1 MSSSKNIIP
10 SKYVQ
15 PQSLI
20 DNFHSQYLPQDVLA
34 VAAARRRGVYPYDV
48 LHSEDSSAPISLPAA
63 TPKTPHSAI
72 TDICTNLQISDFSRD
87 HAGSLWIVYC
97 NAVFRTLKGVHLDS
111 NSNHVAAACVYLA
124 DQSNKAGVCPRCSI
138 ETIATVI
145 GCDASHLSRI
155 CSKLGP
161 LLSAEYSKM
170 IIAPDTLEF
179 PIFYACVCDFGLS
192 LVSCLNLLNCCD
204 SDVLF
209 CSHRI
214 CQTKQKQTVL
224 KDLCRTWLL
233 KFL

>member
-34 VAAARRRGVYPYDV
+34 VSAARRRGVYPYDV

-72 TDICTNLQISDFSRD
+72 SDICTNLQISDLAD

-97 NAVFRTLKGVHLDS
+97 NAVSLTLKGVPLDS

-138 ETIATVI
+138 ENLATVI

-155 CSKLGP
+155 SSKLGP

-170 IIAPDTLEF
+170 ILAPTSLEF

-192 LVSCLNLLNCCD
+192 LVSCFNLLNCCD

-209 CSHRI
+209 AAIEYAKRNQNRRC
-214 CQTKQKQTVL
+214 
-224 KDLCRTWLL
+224 
-233 KFL
+233 